1 MIKFIFITNHPELAE
16 FAVQCGVQ
24 RVMVDLEIEGKQ
36 ERQGHLDTLI
46 SLHGFDDIAPVK
58 EAMVAASMVGA
69 DAAEL
74 VVRLNPYSANSQ
86 AEVDQ
91 AIEQGADILMLPMF
105 HSASEVQAFVD
116 CVAGRVGVMPLVETK
131 SAADDIAA
139 IAAIDGVTEV
149 FIGLNDL
156 HLDMGLKFMFE
167 PVASGMVEAMVA
179 KVHAAGKPCGF
190 GGIARVG
197 EGMIPGEMVLAQ
209 HVRLGSSGVILSRT
223 FHRKSENLNDLSANM
238 NLQLEL
244 EKLRCEERKLVA
256 YSEGEL
262 LAVHEEFCARVEV
275 IAGLR
280 SRV

>member
-1 MIKFIFITNHPELAE
+1 MIRFIFITNNPELAE

-46 SLHGFDDIAPVK
+46 SQHGFDDIAPVK
-58 EAMVAASMVGA
+58 AAVVAAG
-69 DAAEL
+69 DAEL
-74 VVRLNPYSANSQ
+74 IVRLNPFSANSQ
-86 AEVDQ
+86 AEVDR

-105 HSASEVQAFVD
+105 TCANEVQAFVD

-131 SAADDIAA
+131 SAAEDIAA

-179 KVHAAGKPCGF
+179 MVHAAGKACGF

-223 FHRKSENLNDLSANM
+223 FHSRSKDLADLQSQVNLPEELSKLRAAEVELRGASEA
-238 NLQLEL
+238 EL
-244 EKLRCEERKLVA
+244 ERIRVA
-256 YSEGEL
+256 
-262 LAVHEEFCARVEV
+262 FCAGVEE
-275 IAGLR
+275 IAGR
-280 SRV
+280 GP